1 MPKPPTLT
9 FHGAAG
15 EVTGSCTLVETE
27 HARVLVDFG
36 LFQGAPSQELRN
48 AKAPDIDFRRLN
60 AVVCTHAHID
70 HCGRM
75 GMLPR
80 LGFDGLLFC
89 TEPTAEI
96 LPMVLRSSANLQ
108 KVRVDEWRDG
118 TGPDAVVLDPAPDRA
133 LAAPERDLEP
143 PVLYQKGDAE
153 RLARGIVGVPY
164 GAWRD
169 IAPGI
174 RLRLHDAGHV
184 IGSASVELE
193 IVHGASRVR
202 VLFSG
207 DVGPAGDGYLRPRGH
222 AAEADVVIME
232 STTGARPQGPPPP
245 DFQAALRSVVDDCR
259 AGARTALLPTFSV
272 GRAQVL
278 VHGFARLAQEGLLE
292 GVPVYLDS
300 PMAIRAAELCMRHPG
315 LLSPAARAMID
326 AGHSPFEFPGLQSLW
341 SRKHSLP
348 VAGRDG
354 AGIVLAGSG
363 FCDAGPVLHHLE
375 LSVGHDRGLVV
386 FTGYVLPGSMAE
398 ALAEGR
404 ARRVRVN
411 GSELDVRAT
420 VRRLHGLSGHADAE
434 QMCEW
439 LVGRGKAP
447 GLVVLN
453 HGDEPARE
461 GMERRV
467 RAAGATDVA
476 RPALNAT
483 LALA

>member
-9 FHGAAG
+9 FLGAAG

-48 AKAPDIDFRRLN
+48 AVAPGIDFRRLG
-60 AVVCTHAHID
+60 AVICTHAHID
-70 HCGRM
+70 HCGRL

-80 LGFDGLLFC
+80 LGFDGLVFC
-89 TEPTAEI
+89 TEPTSEI
-96 LPMVLRSSANLQ
+96 LPIVLRSSANLQ
-108 KVRVDEWRDG
+108 KVRVDEFREG
-118 TGPDAVVLDPAPDRA
+118 TGPDAVVLDPPPDPA
-133 LAAPERDLEP
+133 LAVPEREDEP

-153 RLARGIVGVPY
+153 RLARSIVGVPY
-164 GAWRD
+164 RAWRD

-174 RLRLHDAGHV
+174 RMRLHDAGHV

-207 DVGPAGDGYLRPRGH
+207 DIGPAGDSYLAARGH
-222 AAEADVVIME
+222 AVHADAVVME
-232 STTGARPQGPPPP
+232 STTGARPQGTPVP
-245 DFQAALRSVVDDCR
+245 DIEASLRSVIDDCR

-278 VHGFARLAQEGLLE
+278 VHGFARLAQQGLLE

-326 AGHSPFEFPGLQSLW
+326 EGHSPFQFPSLHPLW
-341 SRKHSLP
+341 SRKQSLK
-348 VAGRDG
+348 VAGREG

-375 LSVGHDRGLVV
+375 MSIGHDRGLVV

-404 ARRVRVN
+404 ARRVRIN

-420 VRRLHGLSGHADAE
+420 VRRLHGLSGHADAD

-439 LVGRGKAP
+439 LVGGGKAP

-453 HGDEPARE
+453 HGDDAARE

-467 RAAGATDVA
+467 RAAGVTDVA
-476 RPALNAT
+476 RPALNARVE
-483 LALA
+483 LA